1 MNDSDLLDELR
12 ARMEITDVLHLY
24 CRAIDR
30 VELDLLADVYHPGA
44 IDEHGVYNGDAEG
57 FVEALK
63 AALAGPTSR
72 FRMMQHS
79 ISNIMIERTG
89 DSAKVQSHFRA
100 YHRREDKSGKWDEA
114 LGGRYLDKFER
125 RDGACRSH
133 GSLLGWQDAR
143 ECTEETSTC
152 QVGDAW
158 CDRAGGEGYRP
169 GTCRSGAGRRFG
181 TASTDDRPAGGG
193 ISPADRM
200 IEEAT
205 VNDGGA
211 SPRPSARTD
220 RSGRV
225 RAGTAGG

>member
-57 FVEALK
+57 FVESLK

-125 RDGACRSH
+125 RDGAWKIAHRVCVYDWSRIEPATEQRWWELFGMDDQFH
-133 GSLLGWQDAR
+133 LGQRD
-143 ECTEETSTC
+143 
-152 QVGDAW
+152 
-158 CDRAGGEGYRP
+158 
-169 GTCRSGAGRRFG
+169 
-181 TASTDDRPAGGG
+181 
-193 ISPADRM
+193 
-200 IEEAT
+200 
-205 VNDGGA
+205 
-211 SPRPSARTD
+211 RTD
-220 RSGRV
+220 PLYGFLE
-225 RAGTAGG
+225 G